1 MSMPCAQDQS
11 SLAALLEKNDELGL
25 QGGGIAEAERLYE
38 IFTPNQSTFTS
49 IEH

>member
-25 QGGGIAEAERLYE
+25 QGEGIAEAERLYE
-38 IFTPNQSTFTS
+38 SFTPQSTITS